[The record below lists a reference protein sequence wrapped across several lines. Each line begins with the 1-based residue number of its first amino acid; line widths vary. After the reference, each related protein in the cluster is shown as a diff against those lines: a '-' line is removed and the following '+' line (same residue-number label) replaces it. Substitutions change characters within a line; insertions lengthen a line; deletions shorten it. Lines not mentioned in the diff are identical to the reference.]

1 MAKTKKAAA
10 PAVQQEARI
19 EYKRLADVRPAK
31 RNPKQHD
38 IPKIVASIRR
48 YGFRAPPLEDA
59 ATGRIAAGHGRKE
72 AVEFIKAET
81 PAEVPDG
88 VKLAEDGE
96 WMIPVVVGMAFA
108 SEAEAEEYLLADNR
122 LVELGGW
129 DDKVLAPMLQQMA
142 KRDAEALESIGWSEA
157 DVAALAKG
165 WDSDITAIRT
175 HGSNTDG
182 ILSRVVVFC
191 PPNVKEKV
199 LRLVTASVS
208 KIPKVRVV

>member
-19 EYKRLADVRPAK
+19 EYKRLADIRPAK

-81 PAEVPDG
+81 PDVVPDG
-88 VKLAEDGE
+88 VKVAEDGE
-96 WMIPVVVGMAFA
+96 WMIPMVVGMAFA

-129 DDKVLAPMLQQMA
+129 DDKVLAPMLARMA
-142 KRDAEALESIGWSEA
+142 KRGDEAIAAIGYTTSEI
-157 DVAALAKG
+157 DQLLA
-165 WDSDITAIRT
+165 R
-175 HGSNTDG
+175 
-182 ILSRVVVFC
+182 
-191 PPNVKEKV
+191 
-199 LRLVTASVS
+199 VTADSTAPDAFPSVS
-208 KIPKVRVV
+208 PGNVTVTYCCPKCSYKWSGQPDPAKKIGAKE